1 MKLLDSLPQD
11 VFTVEQEFALATRI
25 QKSKN
30 DDDIN
35 DLVLHS
41 MKEGFLYA
49 KKCCRANIPDDELF
63 SLCYTALRR
72 NAKRF
77 RPGGIR
83 FLAFAKAGLR
93 GVLSRYWKTLDV
105 VKNSS
110 LHESKEDFNTP
121 TKTFEMRSVED
132 EEDHNPAEV
141 DAVTLGEPEWALRM
155 AGESVE
161 PDFRGIDLRERLGII
176 NEIVEKK
183 LSPQERMVID
193 LFYRNGFTFQRIGD
207 MTDTTRSAAQL
218 THTKALRKIRRELER
233 SKRLLEEQ

>member
-11 VFTVEQEFALATRI
+11 IFSVEQEFATAARI
-25 QKSKN
+25 QRTKN

-49 KKCCRANIPDDELF
+49 KKCCRARIPDDELF

-110 LHESKEDFNTP
+110 IHEDGEITP
-121 TKTFEMRSVED
+121 MLPRHTTID
-132 EEDHNPAEV
+132 EEEFENPITYRMEELNPDLPAHK
-141 DAVTLGEPEWALRM
+141 ALF
-155 AGESVE
+155 GESVE
-161 PDFRGIDLRERLGII
+161 PDFRGIDLRERLGIV
-176 NEIVEKK
+176 NEIIERK

-233 SKRLLEEQ
+233 SRRLLGE

>member
-11 VFTVEQEFALATRI
+11 VFSVEQEFTMAARI
-25 QKSKN
+25 QKTKN
-30 DDDIN
+30 EDDIN
-35 DLVLHS
+35 DLVLHN
-41 MKEGFLYA
+41 MREGFLYA
-49 KKCCRANIPDDELF
+49 KKCCRARIPDDELF

-110 LHESKEDFNTP
+110 LHEAEEVYTP
-121 TKTFEMRSVED
+121 AAQTFELRTVED
-132 EEDHNPAEV
+132 EEDHNPPAIDEV
-141 DAVTLGEPEWALRM
+141 EMGKQEWATVM
-155 AGESVE
+155 AGEVVE
-161 PDFRGIDLRERLGII
+161 PDFRGIDLRERLGVV
-176 NEIVEKK
+176 NEIIERK

-193 LFYRNGFTFQRIGD
+193 LFYRNGFTFQKIGD

-233 SKRLLEEQ
+233 SKRLLID